1 MGIGENIW
9 PRISWEWERT
19 KGEAKKRI
27 LKLILALWR
36 VMHEKYVDDDATNTA
51 ANERLAAGE

>member
-27 LKLILALWR
+27 LKLILAL
-36 VMHEKYVDDDATNTA
+36 
-51 ANERLAAGE
+51 